1 MKLPHPVD
9 GDPESV
15 LAQLL
20 YDISEL
26 AADAL
31 QVLPHEH
38 SVNQVPIVLINEGS
52 RGGHLLLL
60 FILHGKRQYGA
71 WGSTPLSEPAFI
83 YGVEWIPV
91 PCR

>member
-1 MKLPHPVD
+1 MKLPHPINGYPV
-9 GDPESV
+9 SV
-15 LAQLL
+15 FAQLL
-20 YDISEL
+20 YDRSEL

-38 SVNQVPIVLINEGS
+38 SVDQVPIVLINEGN

-60 FILHGKRQYGA
+60 FILHRKRQYGA
-71 WGSTPLSEPAFI
+71 WGNTPLSEPAFI